1 MKRIKNKKLLLILLL
16 SAVIISCFNKKDG
29 NSEGSNENVSLNNV
43 SQNKE
48 IKPEKLL
55 NENELQEGKGVN
67 GNLPAPVYTKE
78 EIINSARGIVPN
90 GNPLLLHY
98 SKDAKEN
105 TQMWRKAAISEL
117 KKIGKIPDDISDEEI
132 EKVFR
137 KFLYIAG
144 SKYIPVDGL
153 DNMSYII
160 FKKDMVDP
168 ILKKKIYENRKINV
182 EIVLDASIS
191 MDRKIG
197 NESMMDIAKYS
208 IDKFAERLPENS
220 NIALRVFGH
229 KGNGN
234 ADGKK
239 DSCAANELIQPL
251 EKPNK
256 EKINSALGNI
266 KPTGWTSIADSIE
279 KGSNDLK
286 DFKEEENINI
296 LYIITDGI
304 ETCDKNLEEVAK
316 KFKAE
321 NKNIV
326 LKIIGFNVDAVQNEI
341 LKKTAKEAG
350 GRYNSVYSTR
360 NLVYELLETDELK
373 YSKFKWITLN
383 KKLLEKIR
391 ENHKVLLSWQGLA
404 KNEALVENEALS
416 EFIKLAS
423 TGGNTGMPDPI
434 LVPSGRVSSR
444 LSELALE
451 RYKEITNMYDT
462 EFVGIQV
469 QSDIYVSRWEKYIGE
484 EVAYIE
490 ENSRYMPDSGY
501 FKDYK

>member
-78 EIINSARGIVPN
+78 EIINAARGIVPN

-105 TQMWRKAAISEL
+105 TQMWKKAAISEL

-168 ILKKKIYENRKINV
+168 ILKKKVYENRKINV

-208 IDKFAERLPENS
+208 IEKFAERLPENS

-326 LKIIGFNVDAVQNEI
+326 LKIIGFNVDAVQNEL

-360 NLVYELLETDELK
+360 NLVYELLETDELE
-373 YSKFKWITLN
+373 Y
-383 KKLLEKIR
+383 
-391 ENHKVLLSWQGLA
+391 
-404 KNEALVENEALS
+404 
-416 EFIKLAS
+416 
-423 TGGNTGMPDPI
+423 
-434 LVPSGRVSSR
+434 
-444 LSELALE
+444 
-451 RYKEITNMYDT
+451 
-462 EFVGIQV
+462 
-469 QSDIYVSRWEKYIGE
+469 
-484 EVAYIE
+484 
-490 ENSRYMPDSGY
+490 
-501 FKDYK
+501 

>member
-1 MKRIKNKKLLLILLL
+1 MKIRIRNINILSVLLLAFIL
-16 SAVIISCFNKKDG
+16 ISCFNKKDG
-29 NSEGSNENVSLNNV
+29 SSDGNVNSDNVSP
-43 SQNKE
+43 NKE
-48 IKPEKLL
+48 IKSEKLP
-55 NENELQEGKGVN
+55 NEDEMQKGKGIN

-78 EIINSARGIVPN
+78 EIINAARGIVPN

-105 TQMWRKAAISEL
+105 TEMWRKAAITEL
-117 KKIGKIPDDISDEEI
+117 EKIGKLSDDMSDEEI

-160 FKKDMVDP
+160 SKKDMVDP
-168 ILKKKIYENRKINV
+168 ILKKKVYENRKINV

-208 IDKFAERLPENS
+208 IEKFAERLPENS

-239 DSCAANELIQPL
+239 ASCTANELIQPL

-326 LKIIGFNVDAVQNEI
+326 LKIIGFNVDVVQNEI

-360 NLVYELLETDELK
+360 NLVYELLETDELQ
-373 YSKFKWITLN
+373 YSKLKWVTLD
-383 KKLLEKIR
+383 KKLLEKMR
-391 ENHKVLLSWQGLA
+391 EKHKILLNWQGLA
-404 KNEALVENEALS
+404 KNEALVEKEALS
-416 EFIKLAS
+416 ELIKLAS
-423 TGGNTGMPDPI
+423 TSGSTGMPNPI
-434 LVPSGRVSSR
+434 LVPSGRVSSK
-444 LSELALE
+444 LTQLAIE
-451 RYKEITNMYDT
+451 RRKAIVNMYDT
-462 EFVGIQV
+462 EFVTIQV
-469 QSDIYVSRWEKYIGE
+469 QSDIYVSKWEKYIGE

-490 ENSRYMPDSGY
+490 ENSRYTPDSGY
-501 FKDYK
+501 FNDYK

>member
-1 MKRIKNKKLLLILLL
+1 
-16 SAVIISCFNKKDG
+16 
-29 NSEGSNENVSLNNV
+29 
-43 SQNKE
+43 
-48 IKPEKLL
+48 
-55 NENELQEGKGVN
+55 
-67 GNLPAPVYTKE
+67 
-78 EIINSARGIVPN
+78 
-90 GNPLLLHY
+90 
-98 SKDAKEN
+98 
-105 TQMWRKAAISEL
+105 
-117 KKIGKIPDDISDEEI
+117 
-132 EKVFR
+132 
-137 KFLYIAG
+137 
-144 SKYIPVDGL
+144 
-153 DNMSYII
+153 MSYII
-160 FKKDMVDP
+160 RKKDMVDP
-168 ILKKKIYENRKINV
+168 ILKKKVYENRKINV

-208 IDKFAERLPENS
+208 ISKFAEKLPENS

-239 DSCAANELIQPL
+239 ASCAANELIQPL

-256 EKINSALGNI
+256 EKINSALGKI

-360 NLVYELLETDELK
+360 NLVYELLETDELQ
-373 YSKFKWITLN
+373 YSKLKWVTLD
-383 KKLLEKIR
+383 KKLLEKMR
-391 ENHKVLLSWQGLA
+391 EKHKILLNWQRLA
-404 KNEALVENEALS
+404 KNEALVEKEALS
-416 EFIKLAS
+416 ELIKLAS
-423 TGGNTGMPDPI
+423 TSGSTGMPNPI
-434 LVPSGRVSSR
+434 LVPSGKVSSK
-444 LSELALE
+444 LTQLAIE
-451 RYKEITNMYDT
+451 RRKAIVNMYDT
-462 EFVGIQV
+462 EFVTIQV
-469 QSDIYVSRWEKYIGE
+469 QSDIYVSKWEKYIGE

-490 ENSRYMPDSGY
+490 ENSRYTPDSGY
-501 FKDYK
+501 FNKNK